1 MAHYKIFQVSPVQID
16 DEDYITADELQDN
29 MIDGQYTEFA
39 DYIDDE
45 LDNEEVLDA
54 LSMLERLLG
63 DIFYVEGRILTFRGA
78 DEFVDKWI
86 AEMKGQLEKVTPK
99 ESLSFWELHKMT
111 TQTHLRIWDRFMWT
125 SRTKNGFD
133 TDYPDELGD
142 FILTCY
148 KNIKPGDKLYVGGI
162 VGFKF

>member
-45 LDNEEVLDA
+45 LDNDEVLDA
-54 LSMLERLLG
+54 LSMLESILG
-63 DIFYVEGRILTFRGA
+63 NIFYVEGRILTFKGA

-86 AEMKGQLEKVTPK
+86 AEMKNQLEKVTPK
-99 ESLSFWELHKMT
+99 KSLSFWELHKMT
-111 TQTHLRIWDRFMWT
+111 TKTHLMVLSRFMWT
-125 SRTKNGFD
+125 DESGNNN
-133 TDYPDELGD
+133 YPDELGD

-148 KNIKPGDKLYVGGI
+148 KNLNPGDKLYVGGI

>member
-1 MAHYKIFQVSPVQID
+1 MAHYKIFQVSPVQIE

-54 LSMLERLLG
+54 LSSLERLLG
-63 DIFYVEGRILTFRGA
+63 DIFYVDGRILTFKGA
-78 DEFVDKWI
+78 DKFVDKWI
-86 AEMKGQLEKVTPK
+86 AEMKNQLEKVTPK
-99 ESLSFWELHKMT
+99 KSLSFWELRKMT
-111 TQTHLRIWDRFMWT
+111 TQTHLMVWSRFMWT
-125 SRTKNGFD
+125 DEDGNKN
-133 TDYPDELGD
+133 YPDELGD
-142 FILTCY
+142 FVLACY
-148 KNIKPGDKLYVGGI
+148 KNLKPGDKLYVGGI

>member
-1 MAHYKIFQVSPVQID
+1 MAHYKIFQVSPVQIED
-16 DEDYITADELQDN
+16 DDYITAYELQDD

-45 LDNEEVLDA
+45 LDNDEVLDA

-63 DIFYVEGRILTFRGA
+63 DIFYVEGRILTFKGA

-86 AEMKGQLEKVTPK
+86 AEMKNQLEKVTPK
-99 ESLSFWELHKMT
+99 KSLSFWELRKMT
-111 TQTHLRIWDRFMWT
+111 TKTHLMVWSRFMWT
-125 SRTKNGFD
+125 DKSGNNN
-133 TDYPDELGD
+133 YPDELGD

-148 KNIKPGDKLYVGGI
+148 KNLKPGDKLYVGGI

>member
-1 MAHYKIFQVSPVQID
+1 MAHYKIFQVCPVKLVED
-16 DEDYITADELQDN
+16 DYITACELVYN
-29 MIDGQYTEFA
+29 MIDGQYTEVA

-45 LDNEEVLDA
+45 LEEEEVHDA
-54 LSMLERLLG
+54 LQFLKGLLS
-63 DIFYVEGRILTFRGA
+63 DIFDVDGRVMIFKGA
-78 DEFVDKWI
+78 DEFIAKWI
-86 AEMKGQLEKVTPK
+86 AEMKGQLEKATPK
-99 ESLSFWELHKMT
+99 KSLSFWELHKMT

-148 KNIKPGDKLYVGGI
+148 KNLKPGDKLYVGGI

>member
-1 MAHYKIFQVSPVQID
+1 MAHYKIFQVSPVQIE

-54 LSMLERLLG
+54 LSLLERLLG
-63 DIFYVEGRILTFRGA
+63 DIFYVEGRILTFKGA

-86 AEMKGQLEKVTPK
+86 AEMKGQLEKDTPK
-99 ESLSFWELHKMT
+99 ESLSFWELGKMT
-111 TQTHLRIWDRFMWT
+111 TQTHLRTWHRFVWT
-125 SRTKNGFD
+125 CEDGTEY
-133 TDYPDELGD
+133 YPDELGD

>member
-1 MAHYKIFQVSPVQID
+1 MAHYKIFQVSPVQIED
-16 DEDYITADELQDN
+16 DDYITAYKLQDY

-45 LDNEEVLDA
+45 LDNDEVLDA

-63 DIFYVEGRILTFRGA
+63 DIFYVEGRILTFKGA

-86 AEMKGQLEKVTPK
+86 AEMKNQLEKVTPK
-99 ESLSFWELHKMT
+99 KSLSFWELRKMT
-111 TQTHLRIWDRFMWT
+111 TKTHLMVWSRFMWT
-125 SRTKNGFD
+125 DESGDNN
-133 TDYPDELGD
+133 YPDELGD

-148 KNIKPGDKLYVGGI
+148 KNLKPGDKLYVGGI

>member
-54 LSMLERLLG
+54 LSLLERLLG
-63 DIFYVEGRILTFRGA
+63 DIFYVEGRILTFKGA

-86 AEMKGQLEKVTPK
+86 AEMKGQLENVTPK
-99 ESLSFWELHKMT
+99 ESLSFWELGKMT
-111 TQTHLRIWDRFMWT
+111 TQTHLRTWHRFVWT
-125 SRTKNGFD
+125 CEDGTEY
-133 TDYPDELGD
+133 YPDELGD

-148 KNIKPGDKLYVGGI
+148 KNLKPGDKLYVGGI

>member
-1 MAHYKIFQVSPVQID
+1 MAHYKIFQVCPVKLGED
-16 DEDYITADELQDN
+16 DYITACELEDN

-45 LDNEEVLDA
+45 LEDEEVHDA
-54 LSMLERLLG
+54 LQFLKGLLS
-63 DIFYVEGRILTFRGA
+63 DIFDVNGRVMTFKGA
-78 DEFVDKWI
+78 DEFVTKWI
-86 AEMKGQLEKVTPK
+86 EEMKEQLEKVTPK

-111 TQTHLRIWDRFMWT
+111 TQTHLKIWDRFMWT

-148 KNIKPGDKLYVGGI
+148 KNLKPGDKLYVGGI

>member
-1 MAHYKIFQVSPVQID
+1 MAHYKIFQVSPVQIE

-54 LSMLERLLG
+54 LGSLEKLLS
-63 DIFYVEGRILTFRGA
+63 DIFYVEGRILTFKGA

-86 AEMKGQLEKVTPK
+86 AEMKNQLEKVTPK
-99 ESLSFWELHKMT
+99 KSLSFWELRKMT
-111 TQTHLRIWDRFMWT
+111 TQTHLMVWSRFMWT
-125 SRTKNGFD
+125 DEDENKS
-133 TDYPDELGD
+133 YPDELGD

-148 KNIKPGDKLYVGGI
+148 KNLKPGDKLYVGGI

>member
-54 LSMLERLLG
+54 LSLLERLLG
-63 DIFYVEGRILTFRGA
+63 GIFYVEGRILTFKGA

-86 AEMKGQLEKVTPK
+86 AEMKGQLENVTPK
-99 ESLSFWELHKMT
+99 ESLSFWELGKMT
-111 TQTHLRIWDRFMWT
+111 TQTHLRTWHRFVWT
-125 SRTKNGFD
+125 CEDGTEY
-133 TDYPDELGD
+133 YPDELGD

-148 KNIKPGDKLYVGGI
+148 KNLKPGDKLYVGGI

>member
-54 LSMLERLLG
+54 LSLLERLLG
-63 DIFYVEGRILTFRGA
+63 DIFYVEGRILTFKGA

-86 AEMKGQLEKVTPK
+86 AEMKGQLENVTPK
-99 ESLSFWELHKMT
+99 ESLSFLELGKMT
-111 TQTHLRIWDRFMWT
+111 TQTHLRTWHRFVWT
-125 SRTKNGFD
+125 CEDGTEY
-133 TDYPDELGD
+133 YPDELGD

-148 KNIKPGDKLYVGGI
+148 KNLKPGDKLYVGGI

>member
-1 MAHYKIFQVSPVQID
+1 MAHYKIFQVSPVQIED
-16 DEDYITADELQDN
+16 DDYITAYELQDD

-45 LDNEEVLDA
+45 LDNDEVLDA

-63 DIFYVEGRILTFRGA
+63 DIFYVEGRILTFKGA

-86 AEMKGQLEKVTPK
+86 AEMKNQLEKVTPK
-99 ESLSFWELHKMT
+99 KSLSFWELRKMT
-111 TQTHLRIWDRFMWT
+111 TKTHLMVWSRFMWT
-125 SRTKNGFD
+125 DESGDNN
-133 TDYPDELGD
+133 YPDELGD

-148 KNIKPGDKLYVGGI
+148 KNLKPGDKLYVGGI

>member
-1 MAHYKIFQVSPVQID
+1 MAHYNIFQVCPVKLGED
-16 DEDYITADELQDN
+16 DYITACELEYN

-45 LDNEEVLDA
+45 LEEEEVHDA
-54 LSMLERLLG
+54 LQFLKGLLS
-63 DIFYVEGRILTFRGA
+63 DIFDVDGRVMIFKGA

-86 AEMKGQLEKVTPK
+86 AEMKNQLEKVTPK
-99 ESLSFWELHKMT
+99 KSLSFWELSKMT
-111 TQTHLRIWDRFMWT
+111 TKTHLMVWSRFMWT
-125 SRTKNGFD
+125 DESGNNN
-133 TDYPDELGD
+133 YPDELGD

-148 KNIKPGDKLYVGGI
+148 KNLKPGDKLYVGGI

>member
-1 MAHYKIFQVSPVQID
+1 MAHYKIFQVSPVQIE

-39 DYIDDE
+39 YYIDDE

-54 LSMLERLLG
+54 LSLLERLLG
-63 DIFYVEGRILTFRGA
+63 DIFYVEGRILTFKGA

-86 AEMKGQLEKVTPK
+86 AEMKNQLEKVTPK
-99 ESLSFWELHKMT
+99 KSLSFWELRKMT
-111 TQTHLRIWDRFMWT
+111 TQTHLRTWHRFVWT
-125 SRTKNGFD
+125 CEDGTEY
-133 TDYPDELGD
+133 YPDELGD

-148 KNIKPGDKLYVGGI
+148 KNLKPGDKLYVGGI

>member
-1 MAHYKIFQVSPVQID
+1 MAHYKIFQVCPVKLGED
-16 DEDYITADELQDN
+16 DYITACELEDN

-45 LDNEEVLDA
+45 LEDEEVHDA
-54 LSMLERLLG
+54 LQFLKELLS
-63 DIFYVEGRILTFRGA
+63 DIFDVNGRVMTFKGA
-78 DEFVDKWI
+78 DEFVTKWI
-86 AEMKGQLEKVTPK
+86 AEMKEQLEKVTPK

-111 TQTHLRIWDRFMWT
+111 TQTHLMVWSMFMWT
-125 SRTKNGFD
+125 DESGNNN
-133 TDYPDELGD
+133 YPDELGD

-148 KNIKPGDKLYVGGI
+148 KNLKPGDKLYVGGI

>member
-54 LSMLERLLG
+54 LSLLERLVG
-63 DIFYVEGRILTFRGA
+63 DIFYVEGRILTFKGA

-86 AEMKGQLEKVTPK
+86 AEMKGQLENVTPK
-99 ESLSFWELHKMT
+99 ESLSFWELGKMT
-111 TQTHLRIWDRFMWT
+111 TQTHLRTWHRFVWT
-125 SRTKNGFD
+125 CEDGTEY
-133 TDYPDELGD
+133 YPDELGD

-148 KNIKPGDKLYVGGI
+148 KNLKPGDKLYVGGI

>member
-1 MAHYKIFQVSPVQID
+1 MAHYKIFQISPVQID
-16 DEDYITADELQDN
+16 DEDYITADELQDD

-63 DIFYVEGRILTFRGA
+63 DIFYVKGRILTFKGA

-86 AEMKGQLEKVTPK
+86 SEMKNQLEKVTPK
-99 ESLSFWELHKMT
+99 KSLSFWELRKMT
-111 TQTHLRIWDRFMWT
+111 TNTHLMVCSRFMWT
-125 SRTKNGFD
+125 DERGNNN
-133 TDYPDELGD
+133 YPDELGD

-148 KNIKPGDKLYVGGI
+148 KNLKPGDKLYVGGI

>member
-1 MAHYKIFQVSPVQID
+1 MAHYKIFQVSPVQIE

-39 DYIDDE
+39 EYIDDE

-63 DIFYVEGRILTFRGA
+63 DIFYVDGRILTFKGA

-86 AEMKGQLEKVTPK
+86 AEMKNQLEKVTPK
-99 ESLSFWELHKMT
+99 KSLSFWELCKIT
-111 TQTHLRIWDRFMWT
+111 TQTHLMVWSRFMWT
-125 SRTKNGFD
+125 DEDGNKS
-133 TDYPDELGD
+133 YPDELGD
-142 FILTCY
+142 FVLTCY
-148 KNIKPGDKLYVGGI
+148 KNLKPGDKLYVGGI

>member
-16 DEDYITADELQDN
+16 DENYITADELQDN

-54 LSMLERLLG
+54 LSLLERLLG
-63 DIFYVEGRILTFRGA
+63 DIFYVEGRILTFKGA

-86 AEMKGQLEKVTPK
+86 AEMKGQLENVTPK
-99 ESLSFWELHKMT
+99 ESLSFWELGKMT
-111 TQTHLRIWDRFMWT
+111 TQTHLRTWHRFVWT
-125 SRTKNGFD
+125 CEDGTEY
-133 TDYPDELGD
+133 YPDELGD

-148 KNIKPGDKLYVGGI
+148 KNLKPGDKLYVGGI

>member
-1 MAHYKIFQVSPVQID
+1 MAHYKIFQVSPVQIE

-45 LDNEEVLDA
+45 LDNDEVLDA

-63 DIFYVEGRILTFRGA
+63 DIFYVEGRILTFKGA

-86 AEMKGQLEKVTPK
+86 AEMKNQLEKVTPK
-99 ESLSFWELHKMT
+99 KSLSFWELRKMT
-111 TQTHLRIWDRFMWT
+111 TKTHLMVWSRFMWT
-125 SRTKNGFD
+125 DESRNNN
-133 TDYPDELGD
+133 YPDELGD

-148 KNIKPGDKLYVGGI
+148 KNLKPGDKLYVGGI

>member
-1 MAHYKIFQVSPVQID
+1 MAHYKIFQVSPVQIG
-16 DEDYITADELQDN
+16 DEDYITADELQDD

-45 LDNEEVLDA
+45 LDNDEVLDA

-63 DIFYVEGRILTFRGA
+63 DIFYVEGRILTFKGA

-86 AEMKGQLEKVTPK
+86 AEMKNQLEKVTPK
-99 ESLSFWELHKMT
+99 KSLSFWELRKMT
-111 TQTHLRIWDRFMWT
+111 TKTHLMVCSRFMWT
-125 SRTKNGFD
+125 DESGNNN
-133 TDYPDELGD
+133 YPDELGD

-148 KNIKPGDKLYVGGI
+148 KNLKPGDKLYVGGI